1 MLPPYRIIIILILTL
16 GPSFNGFLYAQEKP
30 LLVFTDNDSRGGLLK
45 GDLIFTV
52 PQTSSSKQISAKIK
66 DYVLHWGNNPHQ
78 RLGMFR
84 PIVTLPAANPGSR
97 MRMQF
102 KNTPV
107 PQSATHFLLYSRN
120 EFGNETEIYSLRLI
134 DKGVPENKAQDILFE
149 QTGKEGNR
157 VQGEIRITRAWDE
170 RDVTHYAV
178 YWGEGPDTVL
188 RTQPAVGN

>member
-1 MLPPYRIIIILILTL
+1 MNNPAQKSRMRRKRRSMLPPPRIIIILILTL
-16 GPSFNGFLYAQEKP
+16 GTVFHGLLYAQEKP

-52 PQTSSSKQISAKIK
+52 PQTSSSKQISSKIK

-84 PIVTLPAANPGSR
+84 PIVTLPAAKPGSR
-97 MRMQF
+97 MRLQF

-107 PQSATHFLLYSRN
+107 PQSATYLLLYSRN

-134 DKGVPENKAQDILFE
+134 DKGVPENKAQTYCLNKLE
-149 QTGKEGNR
+149 KKEIGCR
-157 VQGEIRITRAWDE
+157 EKSV
-170 RDVTHYAV
+170 
-178 YWGEGPDTVL
+178 
-188 RTQPAVGN
+188 